1 MSAHFCPLC
10 HIHIPM
16 LRHWDGPNP
25 QWGRILSGCSGS
37 FSIVTFQGLEG
48 PRSPAAVGPARRLR
62 PSAHGVRGGTGVC
75 IWPLCSN
82 SSWFRVCFASSLNL
96 KGLKHL
102 ESVVFASG
110 QATYELAENGCHSRS
125 LCHPIPPTPNSTSA
139 GLELPT
145 TPCKHGGL
153 CFPTQPLAKHSRLR
167 VIQSKVIQWG
177 VPVRI

>member
-1 MSAHFCPLC
+1 
-10 HIHIPM
+10 M
-16 LRHWDGPNP
+16 LRV
-25 QWGRILSGCSGS
+25 ILHCDFPRAGGS
-37 FSIVTFQGLEG
+37 QK
-48 PRSPAAVGPARRLR
+48 PRCTVGSARHLR
-62 PSAHGVRGGTGVC
+62 TSAQVRGSTGVC

-102 ESVVFASG
+102 ESVVFAPG

-125 LCHPIPPTPNSTSA
+125 LCQPIPPTPNSTSA
-139 GLELPT
+139 GMELPT
-145 TPCKHGGL
+145 APCKHGGL
-153 CFPTQPLAKHSRLR
+153 CFPIQPLAKHSRLR